1 MGEFDLINTL
11 FKRPVQKAALGV
23 GDDCALLRVAPGM
36 HLAVSTDMLVA
47 GRHFQADVN
56 PLTLG
61 HKALAVNLSDLA
73 AVGATPLA
81 FTLALSLP
89 TIDIPWLR
97 LLTDG
102 LFALADLHG
111 CELVGGDTTA
121 GPLTL
126 SITVMGEVPVGAALK
141 RSGAQVGDDIY
152 CSGTLGI
159 ARLGFM
165 PLAGQVT
172 RPEFVQWQ
180 ARTALEMPQPRLA
193 LGLALRGMAS
203 ACIDLSDGLSGDLG
217 HILTQSGKGAVLQ
230 QNALAGL
237 MGPVGDAL
245 GWPQSQ
251 RALWVLAGG
260 DDYELC
266 FTAAPALRPA
276 LQALAVANPALGPLT
291 RIGVVRDT
299 LGCVMED
306 DIGNHHVVASTAFD
320 HFS

>member
-1 MGEFDLINTL
+1 MGEFDLINTF

-47 GRHFQADVN
+47 GRHFQDDVN
-56 PLTLG
+56 PRTLG

-73 AVGATPLA
+73 AMGAKPLA

-97 LLTDG
+97 QLTEG
-102 LFALADLHG
+102 LFALADQHG
-111 CELVGGDTTA
+111 CELVGGDTTS

-126 SITVMGEVPVGAALK
+126 SLTVMGEVPVGAALT

-152 CSGTLGI
+152 CSGSLGM

-165 PLAGQVT
+165 ALQGKLT
-172 RPEFVQWQ
+172 LPEGVQHWAQ
-180 ARTALEMPQPRLA
+180 TALEMPQPRLA
-193 LGLALRGMAS
+193 LGLALRGVAT

-217 HILTQSGKGAVLQ
+217 HVLAQSGKGAVLQ
-230 QNALAGL
+230 QSALAGL
-237 MGPVGDAL
+237 MGPAADAL
-245 GWPQSQ
+245 GWPLAQ
-251 RALWVLAGG
+251 RAQWVLAGG

-266 FTAAPALRPA
+266 FTAAPAMRQV
-276 LQALAVANPALGPLT
+276 LQQLVAANPALGPLT
-291 RIGVVRDT
+291 RIGVVRQAS
-299 LGCVMED
+299 GCVMVDEL
-306 DIGNHHVVASTAFD
+306 GEHHAVVSTAYD
-320 HFS
+320 HFA